1 MKHTISVIVENKP
14 GVLAR
19 TAGLFRRRGF
29 NIDSLAVGVTE
40 NPDISRMTIVVEGDQ
55 PLLEQVTKQVSK
67 LIDVIRVISLDDD
80 VSIGRELALIK
91 VNADQKSRS
100 EIIQVVDIF
109 RARIIDVAP
118 RSLIVEVTGDENKIN
133 AITQLLGQFGIKE
146 MVRTGKVAL
155 QRGGKT
161 LKVEK
166 T

>member
-80 VSIGRELALIK
+80 VSVGRELALIK

-133 AITQLLGQFGIKE
+133 AITQLLSQFGIRE